1 MFKNKKINYLIS
13 GLNKKSGRNSRG
25 KITVYHKGGGNK
37 INYRIIDFKRYNKQG
52 KVVAV
57 PQSGHKKSSFI
68 ALLYNQ
74 FENKYFYILAPDNL
88 HINDIIYSYSLD
100 DILKTREIKIGYSM
114 PLYNI
119 PLNVPI
125 HNIELS
131 LNQGGTIVRS
141 AGNYAFIIKK
151 DNDLNGYAYVKLSN
165 QRIKK
170 IHLSCKATIGKL
182 SNPYHDL
189 YNYKKAGLV
198 RNLNKRPVVRG
209 VAMNPIDHPHG
220 GGEGKASGGRV
231 SVTPWGFITK
241 GRKTVKHKN
250 HE

>member
-52 KVVAV
+52 KVVAIQYD
-57 PQSGHKKSSFI
+57 PNRSSFI

-131 LNQGGTIVRS
+131 LNQGGTNVRS

>member
-1 MFKNKKINYLIS
+1 MHLCF
-13 GLNKKSGRNSRG
+13 
-25 KITVYHKGGGNK
+25 
-37 INYRIIDFKRYNKQG
+37 
-52 KVVAV
+52 
-57 PQSGHKKSSFI
+57 
-68 ALLYNQ
+68 
-74 FENKYFYILAPDNL
+74 AP
-88 HINDIIYSYSLD
+88 
-100 DILKTREIKIGYSM
+100 
-114 PLYNI
+114 
-119 PLNVPI
+119 
-125 HNIELS
+125 
-131 LNQGGTIVRS
+131 
-141 AGNYAFIIKK
+141 IIKK